1 MVRHEIV
8 DVCQPI
14 DIVIEERKALE
25 RRGFVLVDQH
35 GGGDLGSGLV
45 YADYKNATEEE
56 RKEIMRRHENHKA
69 RCALIASAMAQIF
82 SA

>member
-14 DIVIEERKALE
+14 AIVAEERKALE

-35 GGGDLGSGLV
+35 GGGDLGSSLV
-45 YADYKNATEEE
+45 YADYKHASEEE
-56 RKEIMRRHENHKA
+56 QKDIMRRHHNHMA
-69 RCALIASAMAQIF
+69 RCAIAQMARESIMGM
-82 SA
+82 